1 MRIKMFI
8 SYSSK
13 DEDFVKEIE
22 LLLARKFR
30 DTIEPVISAQRK
42 VINIELGEKIY
53 RDIKECQWFMV
64 LLTKNSIK
72 NPTVIHELGYASALY
87 EKGIIHQIIPI
98 VERIQLKK
106 GKMKQINTGV
116 FIHPSIE
123 SANYFA
129 KKEKWKEC
137 ILNIAE
143 YLKRALKVEQKPTTD
158 SLEERA
164 EALKRTGLNW
174 EAAEALKNAGRR
186 HSKSGNIEKAIKD
199 FTEAAKLYKDADY
212 IWESAQAHLIIAKL
226 LEKKVN
232 LREAAL
238 EYRKR
243 GDTLSETPDYNWEAA
258 NSYEKA
264 GDLNR
269 KEGKNREAAKCYT
282 KAIKNYSE
290 GENDTETKRVKN
302 KLKRIKR

>member
-1 MRIKMFI
+1 MFI

-30 DTIEPVISAQRK
+30 DTIEPIISAQRK
-42 VINIELGEKIY
+42 VINVEIGEKIY
-53 RDIKECQWFMV
+53 RSIKECKWFLV

-98 VERIQLKK
+98 VERVQLKK
-106 GKMKQINTGV
+106 GRMKQIDTGV

-123 SANYFA
+123 SAKYLT
-129 KKEKWKEC
+129 KKEKWEEC
-137 ILNIAE
+137 ILDIAE
-143 YLKRALKVEQKPTTD
+143 YLKRALKIEKKPTTD

-164 EALKRTGLNW
+164 EALKISGLNW

-186 HSKSGNIEKAIKD
+186 HSKSGNIANAIKD
-199 FTEAAKLYKDADY
+199 FEEAAKLYKEADY
-212 IWESAQAHLIIAKL
+212 IWESAQAHLSIAKL
-226 LEKKVN
+226 LEKKAN
-232 LREAAL
+232 LREAAIQ
-238 EYRKR
+238 YRKR
-243 GDTLSETPDYNWEAA
+243 GDILTETPDYNWEAA

-269 KEGKNREAAKCYT
+269 KEGNNRAAAECYT

-290 GENDTETKRVKN
+290 GENDAEAKRVKN
-302 KLKRIKR
+302 RLKRLKK

>member
-1 MRIKMFI
+1 MFI

-30 DTIEPVISAQRK
+30 DKIEPVISAQRK
-42 VINIELGEKIY
+42 VINVGIGEKIY
-53 RDIKECQWFMV
+53 RDINESHWFMG

-72 NPTVIHELGYASALY
+72 NPTVMHELGYASALY

-98 VERIQLKK
+98 VERVQLKK
-106 GKMKQINTGV
+106 DKIKQIDTGV

-123 SANYFA
+123 SAKYFA
-129 KKEKWKEC
+129 KQERWKEC
-137 ILNIAE
+137 ILDIAE
-143 YLKRALKVEQKPTTD
+143 YLRRALKLEQRPTTD

-164 EALKRTGLNW
+164 EALKRSGLSW
-174 EAAEALKNAGRR
+174 EAAEALKNAGQM
-186 HSKSGNIEKAIKD
+186 HSKSGNIEKTIKD
-199 FTEAAKLYKDADY
+199 LAGAAKLYKDADY
-212 IWESAQAHLIIAKL
+212 IWESAQAHLHIAKL
-226 LEKKVN
+226 LEKKAN
-232 LREAAL
+232 LKEAAL

-258 NSYEKA
+258 SSYEKA

-269 KEGKNREAAKCYT
+269 KEGNNKNAAGCYS

-290 GENDTETKRVKN
+290 GENDSEVKRVKN
-302 KLKRIKR
+302 KLKRIKK